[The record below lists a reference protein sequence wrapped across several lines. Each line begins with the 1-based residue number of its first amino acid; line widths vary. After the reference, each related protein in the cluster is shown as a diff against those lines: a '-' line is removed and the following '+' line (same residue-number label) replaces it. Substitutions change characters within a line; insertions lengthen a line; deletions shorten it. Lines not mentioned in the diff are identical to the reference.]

1 MYRLLD
7 YSGIITK
14 VKAMNSHFISKTDF
28 ERIANLE
35 SISDFIAYLKNH
47 EGYHSIFQELDE
59 HLLHRG
65 QIESVFINALYS
77 DYSSIY
83 NFANMEQRNFLDL
96 IFFRYE
102 VNVLKDCMQ
111 LVYNKDSNKYD
122 LSTFHTFFQK
132 HSKININA
140 LAASQDMEEYVN
152 NLKGTEYY
160 SLFNYLQNRG
170 NPTSFDY
177 EMQLD
182 IYYFK
187 KMWKLKDK
195 KLKGD
200 NLKVL
205 THRLGSE
212 IDILNIMWLYRSKR
226 FFNIHST
233 DSYSYIIPIHYK
245 LRKEQLMKL
254 IEAPSIE
261 EFITILNT
269 TYYKKISDTLI
280 DGTMEIYFQK
290 IMMDI
295 AEKNAARYSSS
306 MAPVYAYLFKKQ
318 IEIKRLTTAVECIRY
333 KLEPED
339 TLRYVLQ

>member
-1 MYRLLD
+1 MNRLLD

-14 VKAMNSHFISKTDF
+14 VKAMKSHFISRNDY

-35 SISDFIAYLKNH
+35 SIADFISYLKNH
-47 EGYHSIFQELDE
+47 EGYRIIFQDLDE

-65 QIESVFINALYS
+65 QIEGVFINALYR
-77 DYSSIY
+77 DFSSIY
-83 NFANMEQRNFLDL
+83 NFANIEQRNYLEL
-96 IFFRYE
+96 ILFRYE
-102 VNVLKDCMQ
+102 VNVLKHCIQ
-111 LVYNKDSNKYD
+111 LVYNKDSDTYD
-122 LSTFHTFFQK
+122 LSTFHTFFQN
-132 HSKININA
+132 HSKINISA
-140 LAASQDMEEYVN
+140 LAASQNMEEYVN

-160 SLFNYLQNRG
+160 TLFNHLLNQDNI
-170 NPTSFDY
+170 TSFDY

-200 NLKVL
+200 NLEVL

-226 FFNIHST
+226 FFNIHTT

-245 LRKEQLMKL
+245 LRNEQLMKL
-254 IEAPSIE
+254 IEASSIE
-261 EFITILNT
+261 EFINILNT
-269 TYYKKISDTLI
+269 TYYKKISSTLI

-295 AEKNAARYSSS
+295 ADNNAARYSSS

-318 IEIKRLTTAVECIRY
+318 IEIKRLTTALECIRY

-339 TLRYVLQ
+339 TLKYVLQ

>member
-1 MYRLLD
+1 MNSLLN

-14 VKAMNSHFISKTDF
+14 VKAMKSHFISRADF

-35 SISDFIAYLKNH
+35 SISDFITYLKNH
-47 EGYHSIFQELDE
+47 EGYNSVFQNLDE

-65 QIESVFINALYS
+65 QIEGVFINALYM
-77 DYSSIY
+77 DFSSIY
-83 NFANMEQRNFLDL
+83 GFANMEQRNSLDL
-96 IFFRYE
+96 IFFQYE
-102 VNVLKDCMQ
+102 VTVLKTCIQ
-111 LVYNKDSNKYD
+111 LVYNKDSNKYN
-122 LSTFHTFFQK
+122 LSTFHDFFQN
-132 HSKININA
+132 HSKINISA
-140 LAASQDMEEYVN
+140 LAASQTMEEFVN

-160 SLFNYLQNRG
+160 SLFNHLQNKDTI
-170 NPTSFDY
+170 TSFDY

-226 FFNIHST
+226 FFNIHAT
-233 DSYSYIIPIHYK
+233 DSYSYVIPIHYK
-245 LRKEQLMKL
+245 LKNEQLMKL
-254 IEAPSIE
+254 IEASTIE

-269 TYYKKISDTLI
+269 TYYKKISATLM
-280 DGTMEIYFQK
+280 DGTMEVYFQK
-290 IMMDI
+290 IMMNI
-295 AEKNAARYSSS
+295 AENNAARYTSS

>member
-1 MYRLLD
+1 MNRLFD

-14 VKAMNSHFISKTDF
+14 VKAMKSHFISRDDF
-28 ERIANLE
+28 EKIANLE
-35 SISDFIAYLKNH
+35 SISDFITYLKNH
-47 EGYHSIFQELDE
+47 EGYHNTFKDIDE
-59 HLLHRG
+59 HHLHRG
-65 QIESVFINALYS
+65 QIESVFINALYL

-83 NFANMEQRNFLDL
+83 SFANMEQRNSLDL

-102 VNVLKDCMQ
+102 VNVLKNCIQ

-122 LSTFHTFFQK
+122 LATFHTFFQN
-132 HSKININA
+132 HSKINVNA
-140 LAASQDMEEYVN
+140 LAASQNMEEYVN

-160 SLFNYLQNRG
+160 SLFNHLENKD
-170 NPTSFDY
+170 NVTSFDY

-200 NLKVL
+200 NLKSF

-226 FFNIHST
+226 FFNIHSN
-233 DSYSYIIPIHYK
+233 DSYSYVIPIHYK

-254 IEAPSIE
+254 VEASTIE
-261 EFITILNT
+261 EFITILNA
-269 TYYKKISDTLI
+269 TYYKNISATLM

-295 AEKNAARYSSS
+295 AENNAAHYSSS
-306 MAPVYAYLFKKQ
+306 MAPVYAYLFEKQ
-318 IEIKRLTTAVECIRY
+318 LEIKRLTTAVECIRY
-333 KLEPED
+333 KLDPED

>member
-1 MYRLLD
+1 MNRLLN

-14 VKAMNSHFISKTDF
+14 VKAMQSNLITKTDF

-35 SISDFIAYLKNH
+35 SISDFITYLKNH
-47 EGYHSIFQELDE
+47 KGYHSIFYNMDE

-65 QIESVFINALYS
+65 QVEGVFINALYR
-77 DYSSIY
+77 DFSSVY
-83 NFANMEQRNFLDL
+83 NFANMEQRYALDL
-96 IFFRYE
+96 TFFRYE
-102 VNVLKDCMQ
+102 INVLKTCIQ
-111 LVYNKDSNKYD
+111 LVYNKDSDTYD
-122 LSTFHTFFQK
+122 LSTFYTFFEH
-132 HSKININA
+132 HSKLNISA
-140 LAASQDMEEYVN
+140 LAASQSMEEFVD

-160 SLFNYLQNRG
+160 SLFNHLQNRD
-170 NPTSFDY
+170 NITSFDY

-200 NLKVL
+200 NLKVF

-226 FFNIHST
+226 FFNIHTT
-233 DSYSYIIPIHYK
+233 DSYSYVIPIHYK
-245 LRKEQLMKL
+245 LKNEQLMKL
-254 IEAPSIE
+254 IEASSID
-261 EFITILNT
+261 EFIARLNT
-269 TYYKKISDTLI
+269 TYYKKISSTLL
-280 DGTMEIYFQK
+280 DGTMEIYYQK
-290 IMMDI
+290 IMLSI
-295 AEKNAARYSSS
+295 AENNAARYSSS
-306 MAPVYAYLFKKQ
+306 MAPVYAYLLKKQ
-318 IEIKRLTTAVECIRY
+318 IEIKRLTTALECIRY